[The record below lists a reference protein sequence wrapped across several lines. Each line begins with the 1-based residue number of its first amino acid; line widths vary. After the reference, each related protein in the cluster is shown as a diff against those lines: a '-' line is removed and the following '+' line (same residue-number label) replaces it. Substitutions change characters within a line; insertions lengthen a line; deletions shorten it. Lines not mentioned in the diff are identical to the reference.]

1 MGILS
6 DQAGEGP
13 GDRTGSHR
21 ARHTEPVLSDAI
33 AEQKQTPSS
42 RNKDQRGPL
51 PLSQQWPGAL
61 TKGWGQGLA
70 RQAVGVQPLLSEA
83 GDNRTQ

>member
-6 DQAGEGP
+6 GQAGEGP

-21 ARHTEPVLSDAI
+21 TRHTEPVLSDAI

-51 PLSQQWPGAL
+51 PLSQQWPGGLTKRLGAGAGQAGSGGPAL
-61 TKGWGQGLA
+61 TF
-70 RQAVGVQPLLSEA
+70 
-83 GDNRTQ
+83 